1 MCVLPEDVLDLKVFF
16 ASFSTFKDSPCKR
29 DPCTLP
35 SMTYKMHPIS
45 VYSMAAIKSPWLG
58 NLPETHL
65 SEYFLIAHENKIS
78 CSNNPLFSVF

>member
-45 VYSMAAIKSPWLG
+45 VYSMAAIKSP
-58 NLPETHL
+58 
-65 SEYFLIAHENKIS
+65 
-78 CSNNPLFSVF
+78 